1 MDRPYAPDTCPVLAN
16 TPSHKDAIA
25 HRTRPHSDAL
35 VHACAVVTLA
45 ATTAYLIWRAGWTIH
60 GAALWIALPFLAV
73 EIHNAIGLGIFSLAL
88 WDVGDPPQPRRP
100 RTERQVA
107 VLIPTYNEPAA
118 VLLPTIAAA
127 VALEPAH
134 ETWVLDDGRR
144 PEIRDLARELGARYL
159 TRDSSEH
166 AKAGNLNHALQAI
179 DADVIAVLDS
189 DHVPLPGFLANTLGY
204 FDDPDIAVVQT
215 PQDFYNLD
223 SFEHERDDGGFS
235 EQAVFYRAI
244 GPGKNRWQGAFWCGT
259 CALLRSEALREVGGV
274 AVGTLT
280 EDIQTTIRL
289 QRAGWKTVYHDEV
302 LARGLAAADG
312 SSYMLQRRRWAT
324 GAMQVLR
331 IERPMTARGLRFG
344 QRLAYAATLFAWF
357 DSWRTLAYQLLP
369 AAILL
374 TGAMPVAS
382 RIGVF
387 GPVAATIFVLQ
398 FVTLRL
404 LARGYYPPILSL
416 IFEMLRMPAVLP
428 ATLTVFAPHRSQSF
442 RVTPKGRSDSGHTA
456 PPVPR
461 IYTALLALGAGSLAW
476 MAATFAGLTPVTYT
490 HPGAV
495 AGAAVFLVGNQLLIL
510 AAVRRLRNP
519 AFRGERRRSYR
530 FPIELRGLADRIE
543 CRIMDLSLS
552 GARIRTIAGDP
563 QGNDGHGPVH
573 LHLHLPDG
581 PLTLPAAVQ
590 RRLPDGSLGL
600 AFTDVAHRDLARLAL
615 AIFHH
620 DSTPAAEPLPIAA

>member
-1 MDRPYAPDTCPVLAN
+1 VL
-16 TPSHKDAIA
+16 S
-25 HRTRPHSDAL
+25 
-35 VHACAVVTLA
+35 LA
-45 ATTAYLIWRAGWTIH
+45 ATAAYLIWRAGWTIE
-60 GAALWIALPFLAV
+60 GASLWIALPFLAV

-88 WDVGDPPQPRRP
+88 WDVGEPPRPRRAGVD
-100 RTERQVA
+100 RRVA
-107 VLIPTYNEPAA
+107 VLIPTYNEPGA

-127 VALEPAH
+127 VALEPVH
-134 ETWVLDDGRR
+134 ETWVLDDGHR
-144 PEIRDLARELGARYL
+144 PEIRELASALGARYL
-159 TRDSSEH
+159 TRASNEH
-166 AKAGNLNHALQAI
+166 AKAGNLNHALGAI

-189 DHVPLPGFLANTLGY
+189 DHVPLPGFLTHTLGY
-204 FDDPDIAVVQT
+204 FDDPRIAVVQT

-223 SFEHERDDGGFS
+223 SFEHQRADTGAFS

-259 CALLRSEALREVGGV
+259 CALLRREALREVGGV

-302 LARGLAAADG
+302 LAQGLAAADG
-312 SSYMLQRRRWAT
+312 ESYMLQRRRWAT

-331 IERPMTARGLRFG
+331 LERPMTAPGLRFG

-369 AAILL
+369 VAILL

-382 RIGVF
+382 RIEVF
-387 GPVAATIFVLQ
+387 GPIAATIFVLQ

-428 ATLTVFAPHRSQSF
+428 ATLTVFAPNRSRSF
-442 RVTPKGRSDSGHTA
+442 RVTPKGRSGAAQAT

-461 IYTALLALGAGSLAW
+461 IYTGLLALGVGSLVW
-476 MAATFAGLTPVTYT
+476 MAGTFAGITPVTYT

-495 AGAAVFLVGNQLLIL
+495 AGAAAFLVANQLLIV
-510 AAVRRLRNP
+510 AAVRRLRRP
-519 AFRGERRRSYR
+519 AFRGERRQSYR
-530 FPIELRGLADRIE
+530 FPTELRGRAGGIE
-543 CRIMDLSLS
+543 CQIADLSLS
-552 GARIRTIAGDP
+552 GARIRSATGALAEGEISGK
-563 QGNDGHGPVH
+563 VM
-573 LHLHLPDG
+573 LHLELPDG
-581 PLTLPAAVQ
+581 PLDIGAVIQ
-590 RRLPDGSLGL
+590 RRLPDGSIGV
-600 AFTDVAHRDLARLAL
+600 AFTGAGHGDLGRLAL

-620 DSTPAAEPLPIAA
+620 GSDPASEPLAAAA